1 MREAEAASATARW
14 RTLVLVNL
22 TSMLEKADEVL
33 LPGVYREVGLALGVS
48 VTALGSLTLCR
59 ALVQALTF
67 PLAAYASARHDR
79 ARVVAV
85 GAFLWAAATF
95 LVAISR
101 TYLQMA
107 ISRGLNGIGLAL
119 VIPAIN
125 SLVAD
130 YTDDHTR
137 GAAFGWL
144 QMTCNL
150 GSIVGGSFGVLLA
163 PITFLGVDGWR
174 LAFHIVGI
182 ISVALG
188 FLMWFFAADPVAKS
202 KNAASAKEE
211 ANELLQFAR
220 DVVAVPTFQ
229 VIVAQ
234 GIAGLIAWSG
244 LNFSTM
250 WLELKGFT
258 HWETSIITGLYLFAT
273 ALGALFGGAIGDT
286 VSRRFPNTGRIVLA
300 QISSASA
307 LPLGAILL
315 LALPNNPSTG
325 VAHTVV
331 FFIMGFAISWNAAST
346 NNPIFAEIV
355 PEKAR
360 TTVYALD
367 KCFESVL
374 ASFAP
379 LVVGILAENV
389 FGYKPVSSES
399 TVETDTENAAALGKA
414 MYTELAVPMAICSLT
429 YGLLYYTYPRDRDC
443 VKRGLLM
450 SSGDQYSQEAT
461 DSESSILRT
470 HEDEESHAAPL
481 NLRLISTRE

>member
-1 MREAEAASATARW
+1 MSEAEAEAASTRR

-33 LPGVYREVGLALGVS
+33 LPAVYREVGAALAVS
-48 VTALGSLTLCR
+48 PTALGSLTLCR
-59 ALVQALTF
+59 ALVQALSF

-79 ARVVAV
+79 AKVVAV

-163 PITFLGVDGWR
+163 PFTFLGVPGWR

-188 FLMWFFAADPVAKS
+188 LLMWLLAADPHSKS
-202 KNAASAKEE
+202 KSAASAREE
-211 ANELLQFAR
+211 ARELLRDAR
-220 DVVAVPTFQ
+220 AVIAVPTFQ

-234 GIAGLIAWSG
+234 GVAGLIAWSG
-244 LNFSTM
+244 LNFATM
-250 WLELKGFT
+250 WLELMGFT

-273 ALGALFGGAIGDT
+273 ALGALFGGVVGDA
-286 VSRRFPNTGRIVLA
+286 VSRRFPDAGRIALA

-307 LPLGAILL
+307 LPLGAVLL
-315 LALPNNPSTG
+315 LGLPNDPSTG
-325 VAHTVV
+325 VAHAAV
-331 FFIMGFAISWNAAST
+331 FFVMGFAISWNAAST

-355 PEKAR
+355 PAKAR

-367 KCFESVL
+367 KCFESVF

-379 LVVGILAENV
+379 PVVGILAERV

-399 TVETDTENAAALGKA
+399 SVDMDRGSAAALAKA
-414 MYTELAVPMAICSLT
+414 MYVELAVPMAICSLT
-429 YGLLYYTYPRDRDC
+429 YGLLYCTYPRDRDT
-443 VKRGLLM
+443 VNLM
-450 SSGDQYSQEAT
+450 AT
-461 DSESSILRT
+461 EEDDGTESSAVRA
-470 HEDEESHAAPL
+470 HQDEESSPAGSL
-481 NLRLISTRE
+481 TQRLIPTTTTD